1 MTETE
6 PDFSKPKD
14 CLFSATAVKRLTSIS
29 PPSPRKSYGWPPN
42 ARHRSGRPVPPAAS
56 PAASPQPH
64 SRSSAP
70 CAAPSRTEYSPSL
83 ASLDSPLSEGAEPT
97 AAPAGTIATP
107 SAVRPAPRQPPSERG
122 VARSAGGSTPS
133 AARPAPCAARPRRAA
148 FTLLEVLVVLAVV
161 AILGALLFPGVDRAR
176 EAGRAAACASNL
188 RQLAAAALAHAES
201 HGGEFPWG
209 LRMEGG
215 KNVCWDF
222 VTGPDGRAAPGAIW
236 DGMTG
241 LGETGVLQCP
251 SFLGGEA
258 NWRGDPW
265 TGYNYNCSYVG
276 KVEGDSGT
284 RAAPARLAQIA
295 DPARTALF
303 GDVQYA
309 GGANKFMRAPVRDRA
324 FDGSGTSL
332 REAGTQGFRHRGRT
346 NVAFC
351 DGHVE
356 SLDTPYRKG
365 GEGFVSP
372 GCGFLSP
379 DNSLYSLAK

>member
-1 MTETE
+1 MTSMATNAT
-6 PDFSKPKD
+6 PDF
-14 CLFSATAVKRLTSIS
+14 L
-29 PPSPRKSYGWPPN
+29 
-42 ARHRSGRPVPPAAS
+42 
-56 PAASPQPH
+56 
-64 SRSSAP
+64 SSAL
-70 CAAPSRTEYSPSL
+70 R
-83 ASLDSPLSEGAEPT
+83 GAF
-97 AAPAGTIATP
+97 PA
-107 SAVRPAPRQPPSERG
+107 
-122 VARSAGGSTPS
+122 
-133 AARPAPCAARPRRAA
+133 RRAA

-161 AILGALLFPGVDRAR
+161 ALLGALLFPAVDRAR
-176 EAGRAAACASNL
+176 EAGRASACASNL

-209 LRMEGG
+209 LRMEDG
-215 KNVCWDF
+215 KTVCWDF

-236 DGMTG
+236 DGMPG

-303 GDVQYA
+303 GDGQYA